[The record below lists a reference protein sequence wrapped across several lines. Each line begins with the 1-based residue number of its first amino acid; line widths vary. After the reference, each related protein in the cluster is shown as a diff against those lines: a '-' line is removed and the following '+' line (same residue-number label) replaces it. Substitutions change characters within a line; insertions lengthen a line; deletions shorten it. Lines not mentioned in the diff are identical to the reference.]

1 MMPITCFIDKLIDDR
16 SYDRVIELYN
26 KKIVKMSKIPNSFLT
41 GVTYALYKQVVLIKY
56 TNKY

>member
-1 MMPITCFIDKLIDDR
+1 MPITCLIDKLIDDR

-41 GVTYALYKQVVLIKY
+41 GVTCALYKQVVLIKY